1 MSNKEMSIELNE
13 VLNQLLSSYQI
24 HYQNLRG
31 LHWNVKGSQF
41 FELHAKY
48 EEMYLESQIQID
60 EIAERIL
67 MNNQQ
72 PLHTFKSYLKN
83 SQIEEL
89 KTTKSGEKGV
99 KYIVES
105 TKILLSLEKN
115 ALTLSGQLEDEGT
128 AALMSDLIRLHE
140 KTNWMFQ
147 SWLTK

>member
-1 MSNKEMSIELNE
+1 MSNKEMRIELNE

-31 LHWNVKGSQF
+31 LHWNVKGNQF

-67 MNNQQ
+67 MNNNQ

-83 SQIEEL
+83 SQIDEL
-89 KTTKSGEKGV
+89 KTTKSGDKGV
-99 KYIVES
+99 KYIVDS
-105 TKILLSLEKN
+105 TKILLSLEKD